1 MIAVEMRATIFV
13 AVLLS
18 FSVAAAADPATAKK
32 HNNAGM
38 KAYSKQE
45 YEEAQKLFEK
55 AIQEDPAFVKA
66 HYNRASVAALQ
77 GNVDVMK
84 EEFTWLRASKDP
96 EAKRVIT
103 KSKTDP
109 DFRSISVV
117 DDDARVVLGF
127 KPLAETPLDQ
137 LVQEFNGAWSGID
150 EGMMEGF
157 LEVTFMPKGKVKG
170 RDHDGQTGEWWSW
183 TGTYKTDGKKL
194 TITIKKNKSNFELKE
209 CPEDAGG
216 VGFCLV
222 REDNGYFY
230 SR

>member
-1 MIAVEMRATIFV
+1 MRPIIV
-13 AVLLS
+13 VGILLVLS
-18 FSVAAAADPATAKK
+18 TAAAADPAIAKK

-55 AIQEDPAFVKA
+55 AIAEDPAFVKA

-84 EEFTWLRASKDP
+84 EEFDWLKASKDP
-96 EAKRVIT
+96 EAARVVA
-103 KSKTDP
+103 KSKTDK

-117 DDDARVVLGF
+117 DDAARAVLGL
-127 KPLAETPLDQ
+127 KPLADTSLDQ
-137 LVQEFNGAWSGID
+137 LVLEYGGAWSGID

-170 RDHDGQTGEWWSW
+170 RDHDGESGKWWPW

-194 TITIKKNKSNFELKE
+194 TLTIKKNKTTFELKE

-222 REDNGYFY
+222 RDDGGLFY

>member
-1 MIAVEMRATIFV
+1 MRRTIIVGIILSLSAAAV
-13 AVLLS
+13 
-18 FSVAAAADPATAKK
+18 AADPATAKK

-84 EEFTWLRASKDP
+84 EEFTWLKASKDP
-96 EAKRVIT
+96 EAARVLT
-103 KSKTDP
+103 KSKTDK
-109 DFRSISVV
+109 DFRSVSLE
-117 DDDARVVLGF
+117 DDARAVLGF
-127 KPLAETPLDQ
+127 KPLADTPLDQ
-137 LVQEFNGAWSGID
+137 LLLEYGGAWNGID

-157 LEVTFMPKGKVKG
+157 LEVTFLPKGKVKG
-170 RDHDGQTGEWWSW
+170 RDHSGESGSWYPW

-194 TITIKKNKSNFELKE
+194 TITIRTSKTVFELKP
-209 CPEDAGG
+209 CDLGDL
-216 VGFCLV
+216 CLV
-222 REDNGYFY
+222 RDEGGYYY